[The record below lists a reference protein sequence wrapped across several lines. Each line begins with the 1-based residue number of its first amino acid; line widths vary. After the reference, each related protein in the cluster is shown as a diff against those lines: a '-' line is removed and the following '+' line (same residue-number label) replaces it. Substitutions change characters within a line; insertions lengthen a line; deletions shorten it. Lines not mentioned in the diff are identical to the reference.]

1 MNQIKYNLDTSWTVS
16 IILCSGGLR
25 LLLSAS
31 NYLITVKRILLN
43 ILFIIVE
50 TEK

>member
-31 NYLITVKRILLN
+31 NYLITVKDNLFQNLIIL
-43 ILFIIVE
+43 E